1 MSWHP
6 ALQLRRNRSK
16 TGAWWVRSPRRSSAM
31 QPNARKPKVIIRHC
45 DAYDPERI
53 RAIVREGLEELDLRP
68 RGRTLVKPN
77 IVCAGEHFEHAH
89 TRPEFVEGVLLA
101 LRDRDEGKMT

>member
-1 MSWHP
+1 ME
-6 ALQLRRNRSK
+6 
-16 TGAWWVRSPRRSSAM
+16 
-31 QPNARKPKVIIRHC
+31 PNARKPKVIIRHC

-53 RAIVREGLEELDLRP
+53 RVIVREGLEELGLRP

-89 TRPEFVEGVLLA
+89 TRPEFVTARTACLSA
-101 LRDRDEGKMT
+101 RWAPRWDRTLTSSKKSAAG